1 MHRIKPDWLPLY
13 HRKTYDDATAT
24 WLPGC
29 QRVAMYSIRRIAPG
43 EEVTPEDHRLVDGSV
58 PGSFDPVACGAC
70 GWTPTRHRPT
80 FGHTDGHEFSTKGP
94 G

>member
-1 MHRIKPDWLPLY
+1 MPRIKPDWLPLY

-58 PGSFDPVACGAC
+58 PGSFDP
-70 GWTPTRHRPT
+70 T